1 MEEKGPFVFRRIHRR
16 MRDDLWRPFL
26 TFATIPHH
34 NTAVHHNG
42 SCFKSSKRTKILK
55 NIIGSYQGGREGS
68 IFKWLPNVSK
78 KDCQHYQYKAK
89 CWQMLLNKS
98 LDVLP
103 RRIKWILPSKFNIS
117 ETEKRT
123 VYGCE
128 GSNLELA
135 CEAGLVIQLVR
146 ANYGRFSISIC
157 NKEGNTA
164 WSVNCMEPRSLRV
177 INTR

>member
-1 MEEKGPFVFRRIHRR
+1 MNPDF
-16 MRDDLWRPFL
+16 PNL
-26 TFATIPHH
+26 T
-34 NTAVHHNG
+34 
-42 SCFKSSKRTKILK
+42 
-55 NIIGSYQGGREGS
+55 II
-68 IFKWLPNVSK
+68 
-78 KDCQHYQYKAK
+78 
-89 CWQMLLNKS
+89 
-98 LDVLP
+98 
-103 RRIKWILPSKFNIS
+103 NIS

-128 GSNLELA
+128 GSHLELA